1 MLFLSSEGSL
11 VSMQIPVGDEAEQV
25 NDKLLD
31 VIRPHLVK
39 LRSARVIDHRD
50 ASNVCFMLSLI
61 HRSSRCI
68 HFRWRIYLLLSWCF
82 AAQALL
88 ICYSCALLIAY
99 FFQWSPHQLRM
110 LKDKFDQAPPP
121 NIPLADKKEIGIS
134 FQALT
139 LLYGIMKMLLSYGIK
154 AAHQS
159 IEAKYKEGYCL
170 HSTNTSITMFHLHVI
185 IVHN

>member
-1 MLFLSSEGSL
+1 MEMLANFSILFYSAKQPAIQNVINNLRISEL
-11 VSMQIPVGDEAEQV
+11 VHCDESDPEVSRYIQRRTVEPLEIPVGDEAEQV

-50 ASNVCFMLSLI
+50 ASN
-61 HRSSRCI
+61 
-68 HFRWRIYLLLSWCF
+68 
-82 AAQALL
+82 
-88 ICYSCALLIAY
+88 
-99 FFQWSPHQLRM
+99 WSPHQLRM

-159 IEAKYKEGYCL
+159 IEAKYKEGLNGICK
-170 HSTNTSITMFHLHVI
+170 
-185 IVHN
+185 